1 MKRKYKLMADE
12 LEQRRIE
19 IYQMKRESNSQY
31 VMEERENWKAI
42 LVQQKQVNS
51 KLERGFLFFEREIR
65 RRFGNQQRADKE
77 SGEPTR
83 KE

>member
-1 MKRKYKLMADE
+1 MTVLDAASIMTEEEEMKRKYKLMADE

-51 KLERGFLFFEREIR
+51 KLERGFIFE
-65 RRFGNQQRADKE
+65 KE
-77 SGEPTR
+77 G
-83 KE
+83 

>member
-42 LVQQKQVNS
+42 LIQQKQVNS
-51 KLERGFLFFEREIR
+51 KLERGIIFE
-65 RRFGNQQRADKE
+65 KE
-77 SGEPTR
+77 R
-83 KE
+83 

>member
-1 MKRKYKLMADE
+1 MKTIEKEEEEMKRKYKLMADE

-51 KLERGFLFFEREIR
+51 KLERGFIFE
-65 RRFGNQQRADKE
+65 KE
-77 SGEPTR
+77 R
-83 KE
+83 

>member
-1 MKRKYKLMADE
+1 MKRKYKLMAEE

-19 IYQMKRESNSQY
+19 IYQMKRESDSQY

-51 KLERGFLFFEREIR
+51 KLERGFLSVER
-65 RRFGNQQRADKE
+65 
-77 SGEPTR
+77 GEA
-83 KE
+83 

>member
-12 LEQRRIE
+12 LKQRRIE

-51 KLERGFLFFEREIR
+51 KLERGFIFE
-65 RRFGNQQRADKE
+65 KE
-77 SGEPTR
+77 G
-83 KE
+83 

>member
-1 MKRKYKLMADE
+1 MKTIEKEEEEMKRKYKLMADE

-51 KLERGFLFFEREIR
+51 KLERGFIFE
-65 RRFGNQQRADKE
+65 KE
-77 SGEPTR
+77 G
-83 KE
+83 

>member
-19 IYQMKRESNSQY
+19 IYQMKRESDSQY

-51 KLERGFLFFEREIR
+51 KLERGFLV
-65 RRFGNQQRADKE
+65 
-77 SGEPTR
+77 
-83 KE
+83 

>member
-1 MKRKYKLMADE
+1 MKTIEKEEEEMKRKYKLMADE

-51 KLERGFLFFEREIR
+51 KLERGFIFL
-65 RRFGNQQRADKE
+65 KE
-77 SGEPTR
+77 G
-83 KE
+83 

>member
-51 KLERGFLFFEREIR
+51 KLERGFLFLKER
-65 RRFGNQQRADKE
+65 
-77 SGEPTR
+77 
-83 KE
+83 

>member
-1 MKRKYKLMADE
+1 MKTIEKEEEEMKRKYKLMADE

-51 KLERGFLFFEREIR
+51 KLERGFMFLKER
-65 RRFGNQQRADKE
+65 
-77 SGEPTR
+77 
-83 KE
+83 

>member
-1 MKRKYKLMADE
+1 MKTIEKEEEEMKRKYKLMADE

-42 LVQQKQVNS
+42 LIQQKQVNS
-51 KLERGFLFFEREIR
+51 KLERGIIFE
-65 RRFGNQQRADKE
+65 KE
-77 SGEPTR
+77 R
-83 KE
+83 

>member
-51 KLERGFLFFEREIR
+51 KLERGFIFLKER
-65 RRFGNQQRADKE
+65 
-77 SGEPTR
+77 
-83 KE
+83 

>member
-19 IYQMKRESNSQY
+19 IYQMKRESDSQY

-51 KLERGFLFFEREIR
+51 KLERGFLSVE
-65 RRFGNQQRADKE
+65 K
-77 SGEPTR
+77 GEA
-83 KE
+83 

>member
-19 IYQMKRESNSQY
+19 IYQMKRESDSQY

-51 KLERGFLFFEREIR
+51 KLERGFYFR
-65 RRFGNQQRADKE
+65 
-77 SGEPTR
+77 
-83 KE
+83 

>member
-31 VMEERENWKAI
+31 VME
-42 LVQQKQVNS
+42 
-51 KLERGFLFFEREIR
+51 
-65 RRFGNQQRADKE
+65 
-77 SGEPTR
+77 
-83 KE
+83 

>member
-1 MKRKYKLMADE
+1 MKTIEKEEEEMKRKYKLMADE
-12 LEQRRIE
+12 LEQRRID

-51 KLERGFLFFEREIR
+51 KLERGFIFE
-65 RRFGNQQRADKE
+65 KE
-77 SGEPTR
+77 R
-83 KE
+83 

>member
-51 KLERGFLFFEREIR
+51 KLERGFIFE
-65 RRFGNQQRADKE
+65 KE
-77 SGEPTR
+77 G
-83 KE
+83 

>member
-51 KLERGFLFFEREIR
+51 KLERGFLFEREVR
-65 RRFGNQQRADKE
+65 CRFGNQQRANKE
-77 SGEPTR
+77 SREPVR
-83 KE
+83 EE

>member
-1 MKRKYKLMADE
+1 MKTIEKEEEEMKRKYKLMADE

-19 IYQMKRESNSQY
+19 IYQMKRESDSQY

-51 KLERGFLFFEREIR
+51 KLERGFYFR
-65 RRFGNQQRADKE
+65 
-77 SGEPTR
+77 
-83 KE
+83 

>member
-19 IYQMKRESNSQY
+19 IFQMKRESNSQY

-51 KLERGFLFFEREIR
+51 KLERGFIFLKER
-65 RRFGNQQRADKE
+65 
-77 SGEPTR
+77 
-83 KE
+83 

>member
-19 IYQMKRESNSQY
+19 IYQMKRESDSQY

-51 KLERGFLFFEREIR
+51 KLERGFLSVER
-65 RRFGNQQRADKE
+65 
-77 SGEPTR
+77 GEA
-83 KE
+83 

>member
-1 MKRKYKLMADE
+1 MKTIEKEEEEMKRKYKLMADE

-31 VMEERENWKAI
+31 VMEERDNWKAI

-51 KLERGFLFFEREIR
+51 KLERGFIFE
-65 RRFGNQQRADKE
+65 KE
-77 SGEPTR
+77 G
-83 KE
+83 

>member
-1 MKRKYKLMADE
+1 MKTIEKEEEEMKRKYKLMADE

-51 KLERGFLFFEREIR
+51 KLERGFLFLKER
-65 RRFGNQQRADKE
+65 
-77 SGEPTR
+77 
-83 KE
+83 

>member
-1 MKRKYKLMADE
+1 MKTIEKEEEEMKRKYKLMADE

-42 LVQQKQVNS
+42 LIQQKQVNS
-51 KLERGFLFFEREIR
+51 KLERGFTFE
-65 RRFGNQQRADKE
+65 KE
-77 SGEPTR
+77 R
-83 KE
+83 

>member
-1 MKRKYKLMADE
+1 MKTIEKEEEEMKRKYKLMADE

-19 IYQMKRESNSQY
+19 IFQMKRESNSQY

-51 KLERGFLFFEREIR
+51 KLERGFIFE
-65 RRFGNQQRADKE
+65 KE
-77 SGEPTR
+77 G
-83 KE
+83 

>member
-1 MKRKYKLMADE
+1 MKTIEKEEEEMKRKYKLMADE

-19 IYQMKRESNSQY
+19 IFQMKRESNSQY

-51 KLERGFLFFEREIR
+51 KLERGFIFLKER
-65 RRFGNQQRADKE
+65 
-77 SGEPTR
+77 
-83 KE
+83 

>member
-42 LVQQKQVNS
+42 LIQQKQVNS
-51 KLERGFLFFEREIR
+51 KLERGFTFE
-65 RRFGNQQRADKE
+65 KE
-77 SGEPTR
+77 R
-83 KE
+83 

>member
-51 KLERGFLFFEREIR
+51 KLERGFIFE
-65 RRFGNQQRADKE
+65 KE
-77 SGEPTR
+77 R
-83 KE
+83 

>member
-51 KLERGFLFFEREIR
+51 KLERGFIFLRKR
-65 RRFGNQQRADKE
+65 DKV
-77 SGEPTR
+77 
-83 KE
+83 

>member
-31 VMEERENWKAI
+31 VMEERENWKEI

-51 KLERGFLFFEREIR
+51 KLERGFIFE
-65 RRFGNQQRADKE
+65 KE
-77 SGEPTR
+77 G
-83 KE
+83 

>member
-1 MKRKYKLMADE
+1 MKRKYNLMADE

-51 KLERGFLFFEREIR
+51 KLERGFIFE
-65 RRFGNQQRADKE
+65 KE
-77 SGEPTR
+77 G
-83 KE
+83 

>member
-51 KLERGFLFFEREIR
+51 KLERGFLFEREVR
-65 RRFGNQQRADKE
+65 SRFRNQQRANKE
-77 SGEPTR
+77 SREPVR
-83 KE
+83 EE

>member
-51 KLERGFLFFEREIR
+51 KLERGFMFLKER
-65 RRFGNQQRADKE
+65 
-77 SGEPTR
+77 
-83 KE
+83 

>member
-19 IYQMKRESNSQY
+19 IYQMKRESDSQY

-51 KLERGFLFFEREIR
+51 KLERGFLSVER
-65 RRFGNQQRADKE
+65 GKA
-77 SGEPTR
+77 
-83 KE
+83 